1 MADGLAV
8 TGLDLAVGATR
19 ADGQQRDFVVEA
31 DEALDDGAAAADA
44 AAFLGVAPALGHVLG
59 GLDHGLSLARGR
71 HDGLDHA
78 GIADAAVD
86 GLAQFLF
93 GVDEP
98 VRRGRQAKGLGR
110 QAADALAV
118 HGQLGGARRGRDA
131 HGAGG
136 LQLDQQAGGDGL
148 DFRDNDVRPF
158 LVDDLAQGIRVRHG
172 HHVGAVRH
180 LLPRRVRV
188 PVHGDDLHA
197 QALQGDDD
205 LLAQLSGAEQHH
217 SGGEGRQGRAKDGL
231 EMRDMRRSW
240 VKE

>member
-1 MADGLAV
+1 MPPSMASRSSCSVSTNRYGE
-8 TGLDLAVGATR
+8 VGR
-19 ADGQQRDFVVEA
+19 
-31 DEALDDGAAAADA
+31 
-44 AAFLGVAPALGHVLG
+44 P
-59 GLDHGLSLARGR
+59 
-71 HDGLDHA
+71 
-78 GIADAAVD
+78 
-86 GLAQFLF
+86 
-93 GVDEP
+93 
-98 VRRGRQAKGLGR
+98 GLGR

-118 HGQLGGARRGRDA
+118 HGQLAARAVGVTRTA
-131 HGAGG
+131 PAASS
-136 LQLDQQAGGDGL
+136 LDQQAGGDGL

-217 SGGEGRQGRAKDGL
+217 
-231 EMRDMRRSW
+231 W
-240 VKE
+240 VARGDRGVPRTDWKCGT

>member
-1 MADGLAV
+1 MPPSMASRSSCSVSTNRYGE
-8 TGLDLAVGATR
+8 VGR
-19 ADGQQRDFVVEA
+19 
-31 DEALDDGAAAADA
+31 
-44 AAFLGVAPALGHVLG
+44 P
-59 GLDHGLSLARGR
+59 
-71 HDGLDHA
+71 
-78 GIADAAVD
+78 
-86 GLAQFLF
+86 
-93 GVDEP
+93 
-98 VRRGRQAKGLGR
+98 GLGR

-217 SGGEGRQGRAKDGL
+217 SGGEGRQGRAKDGTGNAGHEAVL
-231 EMRDMRRSW
+231 G
-240 VKE
+240 KE